1 MTDSVFW
8 LQGNSR
14 RGADTTVFEY
24 LLDLICVN
32 ELVPTVAEVHQHQ
45 YVALNQV
52 VWLNDY
58 KSCNTGKAYKWGVG
72 LFATLTINHRSIKSL
87 FAWSRGYF
95 AFSYSFNVFRI
106 L

>member
-8 LQGNSR
+8 LKGNSR

-45 YVALNQV
+45 CLALNQV

-72 LFATLTINHRSIKSL
+72 H
-87 FAWSRGYF
+87 
-95 AFSYSFNVFRI
+95 
-106 L
+106 